1 MIKIPL
7 VIKKSIQYS
16 FSIITGISTI
26 AGIWGYTLKDINSD
40 WKWWQCGIILF
51 IIFTIL
57 SIILG
62 VIINK
67 RKHKSYSTTINGI
80 SVEIKVGD
88 IFNESGLKIIP
99 FNERFDTKVD
109 DVIIAHN
116 SLNGKMIDNYV
127 TDIDSLKLRIQ
138 EAKIE
143 DSLFKP
149 KSVKGKD
156 VYPLGRIIKY
166 EDFLMLAFS
175 HFNEQNNAYIKIGEY
190 EQLLIRMWA
199 EIRRVYA
206 AQPIVIPLLGG
217 GITTIEGISNKNYT
231 DFLKCILCT
240 LRISKFQSEQGIKI
254 VLTQDSIEK
263 IDMNVIKEE
272 F

>member
-1 MIKIPL
+1 
-7 VIKKSIQYS
+7 
-16 FSIITGISTI
+16 
-26 AGIWGYTLKDINSD
+26 
-40 WKWWQCGIILF
+40 
-51 IIFTIL
+51 
-57 SIILG
+57 
-62 VIINK
+62 
-67 RKHKSYSTTINGI
+67 
-80 SVEIKVGD
+80 
-88 IFNESGLKIIP
+88 
-99 FNERFDTKVD
+99 
-109 DVIIAHN
+109 
-116 SLNGKMIDNYV
+116 MIDNYV